1 MGIKWYFI
9 MVLKLF
15 LMINNAEYFF
25 LGLIDCVSS
34 LEKCLSL
41 LIFKLGYLS
50 FVLSYKNCLYMSTI
64 PLSII

>member
-1 MGIKWYFI
+1 
-9 MVLKLF
+9 
-15 LMINNAEYFF
+15 MINNAEYFF